1 MEWMFCW
8 QRRWHNYRF
17 CNRFNVANGW
27 RWSNK
32 RLGRG
37 LKLRWVLELG
47 GYDDWRLPNVKELQ
61 SIVDYT
67 KSPETTGTPAIDDL
81 FVLSEIIDPDG
92 EENYGFYWTSTTH
105 QDGRNT
111 ADSASYVAF
120 GEAQGQMNGRLMD
133 VHGAGSVRSD
143 PKSGDASQYPDYFG
157 PQGDVRYV
165 YNYVLA
171 VRINKILSLIIKKEP
186 IHYKMN
192 GFFVLHVRFE
202 AFRYFTIHT
211 NTNFKFTS
219 RLSEIFSSFFNQS
232 QISSGVIIYRFR
244 SPSR

>member
-1 MEWMFCW
+1 MNVFVDNGDGTITDSATGLMW
-8 QRRWHNYRF
+8 QMADDGQTRDWEEALSY
-17 CNRFNVANGW
+17 AE
-27 RWSNK
+27 S
-32 RLGRG
+32 
-37 LKLRWVLELG
+37 LELG

-171 VRINKILSLIIKKEP
+171 VRD
-186 IHYKMN
+186 
-192 GFFVLHVRFE
+192 
-202 AFRYFTIHT
+202 
-211 NTNFKFTS
+211 
-219 RLSEIFSSFFNQS
+219 Q
-232 QISSGVIIYRFR
+232 
-244 SPSR
+244 